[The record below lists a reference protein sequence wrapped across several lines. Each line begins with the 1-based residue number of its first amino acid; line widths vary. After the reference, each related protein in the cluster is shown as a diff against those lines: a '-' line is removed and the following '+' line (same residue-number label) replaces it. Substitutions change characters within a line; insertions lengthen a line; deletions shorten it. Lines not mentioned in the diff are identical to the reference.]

1 MKHAWRRMKR
11 SLFRSHVFFAFGK
24 KAKKW
29 WPVPESNWGHGDFQS
44 PALPTELTCHIVI
57 ADYVYNIY
65 PHMGFVKRFF
75 VFFRFFFCFFA
86 FWPQNNKIR
95 AVFCTARISTLK
107 EITTPCR
114 VCAPHCREVCCA
126 SPHH

>member
-1 MKHAWRRMKR
+1 MAGPRKKESRKLIIKNLRLK
-11 SLFRSHVFFAFGK
+11 K

-65 PHMGFVKRFF
+65 PIQEFVKRFF
-75 VFFRFFFCFFA
+75 DFF
-86 FWPQNNKIR
+86 
-95 AVFCTARISTLK
+95 
-107 EITTPCR
+107 
-114 VCAPHCREVCCA
+114 
-126 SPHH
+126 